1 MDADG
6 TGLRTLGANLQ
17 VTGAP
22 AWSPDGTSIVI
33 ASTHGQDTRLFKVPV
48 DGTPAT
54 PFTADYSR
62 DAAWSPDG
70 RFLVFNGADVGPT
83 FPVKALSADGRPRD
97 MPDLV
102 LPRGT
107 RRLVFLPGRNALVV
121 LKGAAHDRDFWLVDL
136 DTARERQLT
145 AFGSAF
151 AVGDFDVSADGRD
164 IIFDQLRE
172 ESDVVQIDL
181 ARR

>member
-1 MDADG
+1 
-6 TGLRTLGANLQ
+6 
-17 VTGAP
+17 
-22 AWSPDGTSIVI
+22 
-33 ASTHGQDTRLFKVPV
+33 
-48 DGTPAT
+48 
-54 PFTADYSR
+54 
-62 DAAWSPDG
+62 
-70 RFLVFNGADVGPT
+70 
-83 FPVKALSADGRPRD
+83 LSADGRPRD
-97 MPDLV
+97 VPDLV

-136 DTARERQLT
+136 DTAQERQLT
-145 AFGSAF
+145 AFGSDF
-151 AVGDFDVSADGRD
+151 AVGDFDVSPDGRD

>member
-6 TGLRTLGANLQ
+6 SGLRTLGAALQ

-22 AWSPDGTSIVI
+22 AWSPDGKSIVI
-33 ASTHGQDTRLFKVPV
+33 AATHGQDTRLFKVPV
-48 DGTPAT
+48 DGAPAT
-54 PFTADYSR
+54 PFAADYSR
-62 DAAWSPDG
+62 DAAWSRDG
-70 RFLVFNGADVGPT
+70 SFLVFNGADVGPT
-83 FPVKALSADGRPRD
+83 FPVKSLSADGRPRAT
-97 MPDLV
+97 PDIV
-102 LPRGT
+102 LQRGT
-107 RRLVFLPGRNALVV
+107 RRLVFLPGANALVV

-136 DTARERQLT
+136 DTGRERQLT
-145 AFGSAF
+145 DFRPGF
-151 AVGDFDVSADGRD
+151 AVGDFDVSADGGD